1 MKNLYLFLVCIISLN
16 LNAQFWTEL
25 APFTNNTGFVPRQI
39 SIVDNNVVWVNGSNP
54 SAISVQKWS
63 RSLDSGLTWEE
74 GIINLGNPALQVSS
88 IYALSAEKAYVSA
101 FSTDGI
107 TSGGVWVSTDG
118 GVTWTQQTSALFNTP
133 LESFPN
139 FIHFFDDSNG
149 IVAGDPENGYF
160 EIYTTTDGGQNW
172 SRVPSQNIP
181 AVNAEEYGYSLKF
194 EARDNSVWF
203 GTNKGRLF
211 KSDDKG
217 LNWVAHQTP
226 LSDFSSGTIAGDFAF
241 KNSNDGLLIS
251 STWSLWKTSDGGA
264 NWTLMTNSIN
274 DQSCF
279 NYDIERV
286 PGTTDA
292 YFAWGEKVANGDRS
306 STYSLNGGAF
316 WDDLSTNIPNVTPI
330 QVKFKSSTIGFC
342 IGNEFPNSLETKFYK
357 LTDPLNVLG
366 GSLSNATF
374 NNNLVIVFPN
384 PTRDI
389 VQISS
394 NAIQEV
400 TIADL
405 EGKLLF
411 EKQYSNPKETA
422 VDFSNFTSGI
432 YVVKITL
439 RDGTSTTEKIIK
451 D

>member
-1 MKNLYLFLVCIISLN
+1 MKNLYLFLVCFISLN
-16 LNAQFWTEL
+16 LSAQFWTEV
-25 APFTNNTGFVPRQI
+25 APFANDAGFVPRQI
-39 SIVDNNVVWVNGSNP
+39 SIVDNNVVWVNGANP
-54 SAISVQKWS
+54 SEISIQKWS

-74 GIINLGNPALQVSS
+74 GTIDLGNAALQVSS

-107 TSGGVWVSTDG
+107 TLGGVWVTTDSG
-118 GVTWTQQTSALFNTP
+118 ATWTQQTTALFNAP

-139 FIHFFDDSNG
+139 FIHFFDNENG

-172 SRVPSQNIP
+172 TRVPSQNMPTI
-181 AVNAEEYGYSLKF
+181 NNEEYGYSLKF

-217 LNWVAHQTP
+217 LNWVAYQTP
-226 LSDFSSGTIAGDFAF
+226 LSDFSSGVIAGDFAF

-251 STWSLWKTSDGGA
+251 STWSIWKTTDGGA
-264 NWTLMTNSIN
+264 NWTLMTNSTN

-292 YFAWGEKVANGDRS
+292 YFAWGEKAANGERS
-306 STYSLNGGAF
+306 STYSLNGGF
-316 WDDLSTNIPNVTPI
+316 LWDDLSNNIPNVTPI
-330 QVKFKSSTIGFC
+330 QVKFKSSTVGFC
-342 IGNEFPNSLETKFYK
+342 IGNELPNSLATKFYK

-366 GSLSNATF
+366 GTLSNATF
-374 NNNLVIVFPN
+374 NTNHVTVFPN

-389 VQISS
+389 LRISS

-400 TIADL
+400 KVVDL
-405 EGKLLF
+405 DGKLLF
-411 EKQYSNPKETA
+411 EKQYLNLKETT
-422 VDFSNFTSGI
+422 VDISNFTSGI

-439 RDGTSTTEKIIK
+439 QDGTSAMKKIIK
-451 D
+451 Y

>member
-1 MKNLYLFLVCIISLN
+1 MKNLYLFLVFTISLN
-16 LNAQFWTEL
+16 LSAQFWTEVS
-25 APFTNNTGFVPRQI
+25 PFINDAGFVPRQI
-39 SIVDNNVVWVNGSNP
+39 SIVDNEVVWVNGANP

-63 RSLDSGLTWEE
+63 RSEDSGLTWEE
-74 GIINLGNPALQVSS
+74 GIINLGNAALQVSS

-101 FSTDGI
+101 FSNDVI
-107 TSGGVWVSTDG
+107 TSGGVWVTTDG
-118 GVTWTQQTSALFNTP
+118 GLTWTQQTSALFNTP

-139 FIHFFDDSNG
+139 FIHFFDNDNG
-149 IVAGDPENGYF
+149 IVAGDPENSYF

-172 SRVPSQNIP
+172 TRVPSQNMP
-181 AVNAEEYGYSLKF
+181 AINNEEYGYSLKF

-211 KSDDKG
+211 KSDDRG

-251 STWSLWKTSDGGA
+251 STWSIWKTTDGGA
-264 NWTLMTNSIN
+264 NWTLMTNSTN

-292 YFAWGEKVANGDRS
+292 YFAWGEKLANGERS

-316 WDDLSTNIPNVTPI
+316 WDDLCNNIPNVIPI
-330 QVKFKSSTIGFC
+330 QVKFKSSTTGFC
-342 IGNEFPNSLETKFYK
+342 IGNELPTSIVTKFYK

-366 GSLSNATF
+366 GTLTNVTF
-374 NNNLVIVFPN
+374 DINRVKVFPN
-384 PTRDI
+384 PTQDF
-389 VQISS
+389 VTISS
-394 NAIQEV
+394 DAIQQI
-400 TIADL
+400 TIVGLA
-405 EGKLLF
+405 GKLLYEQEF
-411 EKQYSNPKETA
+411 ANLKETTLN
-422 VDFSNFTSGI
+422 FSNFGVGI
-432 YVVKITL
+432 YITKIIL
-439 RDGTSTTEKIIK
+439 PDGTSKTEKIIK
-451 D
+451 Y